1 MIGLMCDMLT
11 AISAGNL
18 FGVPAL
24 IAFQYYFNLY
34 TTMPAAAEMPIKPM
48 GEMPFLLIFREPK

>member
-1 MIGLMCDMLT
+1 MLT

-24 IAFQYYFNLY
+24 IAFQYYFNPY
-34 TTMPAAAEMPIKPM
+34 TTMPATAEMPIKPM
-48 GEMPFLLIFREPK
+48 DEIPFLLIFREPK